1 MLTSE
6 CFHFDDVFF
15 HEAYPPTNKK
25 KDAVDPALI
34 GKDPDTGK
42 DQRQE
47 EKRMKEDE
55 MVGWHHQLN
64 RREFEEAPGDNEG
77 QGSLACCSPRAC
89 TELDMTW

>member
-34 GKDPDTGK
+34 GKDPNAGRDWGH
-42 DQRQE
+42 
-47 EKRMKEDE
+47 EDKGTTE
-55 MVGWHHQLN
+55 NKMAGWHHQLEGH
-64 RREFEEAPGDNEG
+64 EFE
-77 QGSLACCSPRAC
+77 
-89 TELDMTW
+89 